1 MSRPGAGQINPN
13 IVVDKQCHAR
23 RSSKPVYGPESAA
36 DRINTVPDTGAVQ
49 DRHTHFVDQTTTPQT
64 PCQAIQAHGDA
75 MHGRLLRTHERSE
88 GTSATMGHDW
98 AKFVSRLEPVLEASS
113 GDTTNSLQTQRPGYG
128 MPHMLPTVN
137 AEQRCAEQGHT

>member
-1 MSRPGAGQINPN
+1 MRASERT
-13 IVVDKQCHAR
+13 
-23 RSSKPVYGPESAA
+23 
-36 DRINTVPDTGAVQ
+36 NTVPDTGAVQ